1 MTILGTEKVEGWQA
15 QLDLEFGL
23 SHKKTILTQRR
34 HSGPLTIQRPFYP
47 EGDVCH
53 LYILHP
59 PGGVVASDSLTI
71 NVQAQANSSAL
82 ITTPAATKFYRSD
95 GATARQ
101 TVNIKV
107 AEGATF
113 EWVPQETIMYEGAKV
128 RSDICVELAANA
140 RFIGWEVQVLGRP
153 AANEGFAT
161 GEVHLNW
168 LIYRAEQLFYQE
180 RIKLD
185 ARAFMARW
193 GLNNHSALGTLFVY
207 PVLPVH
213 LAAVQELI
221 GEQSGRGVTLIDN
234 LLICRALDERADRLR
249 GFFQQVWA
257 LLRPEV
263 LQRSACE
270 PRIWAT

>member
-1 MTILGTEKVEGWQA
+1 MIDSDVSKGWQA

-23 SHKKTILTQRR
+23 SEKKTILTQRR
-34 HSGPLTIQRPFYP
+34 HKGPLIIQRPFYP
-47 EGDVCH
+47 EGNVCH
-53 LYILHP
+53 IYILHP
-59 PGGVVASDSLTI
+59 PGGVVAGDSLTI
-71 NVQAQANSSAL
+71 NVQAKANTSAL

-95 GATARQ
+95 GETARQ
-101 TVNIKV
+101 IVNIKV
-107 AEGATF
+107 AEGASF
-113 EWVPQETIMYEGAKV
+113 EWVPQETIMYEGAQV
-128 RSDICVELAANA
+128 RSDICLELANKA
-140 RFIGWEVQVLGRP
+140 RFMGWEVQDLGRP

-161 GEVHLNW
+161 GEVQLNW
-168 LIYRAEQLFYQE
+168 LIYRADQIFYQE

-207 PVLPVH
+207 PVLPAQ
-213 LAAVQELI
+213 LAAVQYLI
-221 GEQSGRGVTLIDN
+221 EEQPGRGVTLIEN